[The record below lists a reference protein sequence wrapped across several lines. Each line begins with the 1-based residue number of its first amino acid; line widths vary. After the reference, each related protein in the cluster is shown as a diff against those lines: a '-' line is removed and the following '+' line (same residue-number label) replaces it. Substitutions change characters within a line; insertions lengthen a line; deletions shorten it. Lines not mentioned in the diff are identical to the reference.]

1 MPVFEMES
9 SMTPSGLINT
19 DIEYNESGSKKK
31 TNTIQRFSTG
41 KMNSAAN
48 YINQNDDNDFILSLN
63 RCGEEGGQ
71 QSSS

>member
-9 SMTPSGLINT
+9 SMTPSHLVNT
-19 DIEYNESGSKKK
+19 DIEFNDSASKRK

-48 YINQNDDNDFILSLN
+48 YINQSGNNDFMLSLN
-63 RCGEEGGQ
+63 RCGEEGNQ
-71 QSSS
+71 